1 VKLANN
7 VAKLV
12 NSQAIECCILVTMDC
27 MLVMM
32 VNISVMLVNTLD
44 SWLYNL
50 DSLVHM
56 RGL

>member
-12 NSQAIECCILVTMDC
+12 NSQAIGCCILVTMDC

-32 VNISVMLVNTLD
+32 VNILVMLESTLG